1 MKIQLSDHF
10 TYKKLAR
17 FVLPSI
23 VMMAFSSIYGMVDGL
38 FVSWYAGK
46 TAFASL
52 NLVMPF
58 IMIIGGMGFMVG
70 TGGTALVSKI
80 MGEGDRKRANEVF
93 SMMILFGTALGIVLS
108 VLGFTFMP
116 QVVTFLNATP
126 EMFDD
131 AVLYGRVNLAFVVFF
146 MLQNIFQSFCVAA
159 EKPKLGLLATVF
171 AGISNMI
178 GDAIFVAVLDKG
190 VAGAA
195 LATGLSQIVG
205 AGVPMA
211 YFLFNKDGILKLR
224 FKALEW
230 KPILSA
236 CFNGFSEFV
245 GNISSSIVG
254 MLYNFQLL
262 KYIGEN
268 GVSAYGVIMYV
279 QFLFIALYFGYAIGV
294 GPLVSYN
301 YGSQNINEL
310 QNLFRKSIKIMLCA
324 GVLLVATAELAAPLL
339 AKIFVGYDAELHALT
354 TYAFRIYSMSL
365 LFAGMNIYT
374 SALFTALNNGK
385 ISAISAVMRSLVFQA
400 SAVLTIPLI
409 IGVEGIWFSNIFA
422 ECGCLLV
429 NLCFLFHFRKQYH
442 YC

>member
-23 VMMAFSSIYGMVDGL
+23 IMMMFSSIYGMVDGL

-80 MGEGDRKRANEVF
+80 LGEGDRKRANEVF
-93 SMMILFGTALGIVLS
+93 SIMILFGLFLGILLS
-108 VLGFTFMP
+108 CLGVAFMP

-126 EMFDD
+126 EMFDS
-131 AVLYGRVNLAFVVFF
+131 AVLYGRINLGFVTFF
-146 MLQNIFQSFCVAA
+146 ILQNVFQSFCVAA

-171 AGISNMI
+171 AGVSNMI
-178 GDAIFVAVLDKG
+178 GDAVLVAGFDMG
-190 VAGAA
+190 IAGAA
-195 LATGLSQIVG
+195 LATGFSQVIG
-205 AGVPMA
+205 AGIPLF
-211 YFLFNKDGILKLR
+211 YFLTNKDGILKLR
-224 FKALEW
+224 FKMPEW

-236 CFNGFSEFV
+236 CFNGLSEFV

-279 QFLFIALYFGYAIGV
+279 QFLFIAIYFGYAIGV

-301 YGSQNINEL
+301 YGSQNNTEL
-310 QNLFRKSIKIMLCA
+310 QNLFKKSIKIMMGA
-324 GVLLVATAELAAPLL
+324 GVLLVATAELSAPLL
-339 AKIFVGYDAELHALT
+339 AKVFVGYDAELHALT

-365 LFAGMNIYT
+365 LFAGLNIYT
-374 SALFTALNNGK
+374 SSFFTALNNGK
-385 ISAISAVMRSLVFQA
+385 ISAVSAVLRSLVFQT
-400 SAVLTIPLI
+400 SAVLVIPLVF
-409 IGVEGIWFSNIFA
+409 GVQGIWFSNIFA
-422 ECGCLLV
+422 ECGCLLA
-429 NLCFLFHFRKQYH
+429 NLGFLYHFRKRYH
-442 YC
+442 YV